1 MLVSRRKLG
10 HNRTK
15 YAVTPSDSSNSEM
28 RQNSQGFRQR
38 SSKGLMGWV
47 ETNSSVEANRPLRN
61 KRSVEAS
68 GLLRVGL
75 ETKFA

>member
-1 MLVSRRKLG
+1 
-10 HNRTK
+10 
-15 YAVTPSDSSNSEM
+15 
-28 RQNSQGFRQR
+28 
-38 SSKGLMGWV
+38 MGWV
-47 ETNSSVEANRPLRN
+47 ETNSSVEANGPLRN